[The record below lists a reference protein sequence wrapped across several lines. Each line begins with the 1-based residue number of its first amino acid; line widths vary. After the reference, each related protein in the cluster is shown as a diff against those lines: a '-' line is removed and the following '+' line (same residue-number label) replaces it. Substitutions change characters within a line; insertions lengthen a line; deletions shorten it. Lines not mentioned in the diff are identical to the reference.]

1 MKNRQSCKDTIRV
14 TCMNLEDKLDEQVRF
29 LSGGQ
34 QQALGII
41 LACDMP
47 SPILLMDEP
56 TASLD
61 IFVAEKILKM
71 AIHEVQERN
80 GVLIF
85 TSHNLFDILRYTES
99 VIVMGKGNNMTCLL
113 NQEGVDVG
121 LLRDIM
127 QR

>member
-1 MKNRQSCKDTIRV
+1 
-14 TCMNLEDKLDEQVRF
+14 
-29 LSGGQ
+29 
-34 QQALGII
+34 
-41 LACDMP
+41 MP